1 MDQALE
7 TRVVRR
13 KLRDLKLL
21 DLNARYMA
29 GTEFRQL
36 VENLKADGALTST
49 PAVAAA
55 GDQPLT
61 TDAQPDDLEVLSGN
75 HRVKAAIEAGI
86 EEADVLEIMTSMSR
100 DKKIAMQLG
109 HNRIVGQDD
118 PNVLMK
124 LYAPLP
130 LPLKR
135 YSGHVDDDFALKD
148 IDLSGLSIG
157 APQYQEITVAFLPE
171 DAEAFRG
178 LVERIENSKRG
189 EFLVASYEDFSSIF
203 DAIVK
208 VKDHI
213 GVHNTAVAIRAMAEL
228 AIERI
233 EETEDVAAA

>member
-13 KLRDLKLL
+13 RLRDLKLL

-55 GDQPLT
+55 GDAPLT
-61 TDAQPDDLEVLSGN
+61 AEAASDDLEVLSGN

-86 EEADVLEIMTSMSR
+86 EEADVLEIVTPLSR

-135 YSGHVDDDFALKD
+135 YSGHVDDDFGLKD
-148 IDLSGLSIG
+148 VDLSGLSIG

-178 LVERIENSKRG
+178 LLERIESSKRG
-189 EFLVASYEDFSSIF
+189 EFLVASYEDFDALFDSI
-203 DAIVK
+203 VR

-213 GVHNTAVAIRAMAEL
+213 GVHNTAVAIRSMAEL

-233 EETEDVAAA
+233 NETEDVEAA